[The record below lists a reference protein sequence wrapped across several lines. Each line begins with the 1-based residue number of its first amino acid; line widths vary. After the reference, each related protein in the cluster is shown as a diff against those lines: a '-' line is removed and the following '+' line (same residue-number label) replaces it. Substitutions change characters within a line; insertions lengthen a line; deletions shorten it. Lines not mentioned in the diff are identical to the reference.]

1 MNGRLLDC
9 WTSSAPTS
17 LKAAFVASSFSSLQ
31 TAPFPTSLDSLAQP
45 DFRVLSLDTFR
56 GELPLQFWRICGH
69 FTVTEGKA
77 RWHYRVLGAPHLLS
91 ESNAQHLKALCHRA
105 QAEPEIAEHVE
116 LLFLW
121 EQGLN
126 RLPSNIGALTALR
139 RIELWNNP
147 LPGIPASIS
156 QCTALEELVLG
167 EDQRYLETPRKNAA
181 GPSYLDH
188 RLKLLNQAQHRARKA
203 EALRIRGVVQIIATK
218 LQQLG
223 CCSAL
228 GSCR

>member
-1 MNGRLLDC
+1 MLRCCATLLRLRQSTLVQMLRASSQEQGLEDEWSALGLLDQLC
-9 WTSSAPTS
+9 AHIPEGSVRRIKLQLSADS
-17 LKAAFVASSFSSLQ
+17 
-31 TAPFPTSLDSLAQP
+31 PFPYELGYFLAQP
-45 DFRVLSLDTFR
+45 EFRVLSLDTFR

-77 RWHYRVLGAPHLLS
+77 RWHYRVLGAPHLIS

-139 RIELWNNP
+139 QIELWNNP
-147 LPGIPASIS
+147 LPGFRPPS
-156 QCTALEELVLG
+156 L
-167 EDQRYLETPRKNAA
+167 NA
-181 GPSYLDH
+181 PL
-188 RLKLLNQAQHRARKA
+188 
-203 EALRIRGVVQIIATK
+203 
-218 LQQLG
+218 
-223 CCSAL
+223 
-228 GSCR
+228 